1 MSWIIIATKYEILF
15 KSWPW
20 FKNLIFLCWC
30 STKVILTFLENFKH
44 NSNFR
49 LHLAQHKF
57 AQILW
62 FNLLDGFV
70 HTNIRIMS
78 TSLLLSKKDISE
90 EKFYESLVLK
100 NWSYKVLQYNGW
112 CIGIDSHPHLTS
124 IDIKSIGQIP

>member
-62 FNLLDGFV
+62 FNLLDGLV

-78 TSLLLSKKDISE
+78 TSLLLYSE
-90 EKFYESLVLK
+90 QEGYF
-100 NWSYKVLQYNGW
+100 WRKVLWKFGFEKLELQ
-112 CIGIDSHPHLTS
+112 SLT
-124 IDIKSIGQIP
+124 IQWLMHWHWQPPTFNFHWH